1 MDDTR
6 RGTVKPRPP
15 NQAMDKGVTRVV
27 QLEEGFIP
35 GNTASRHRSH
45 ATGPARSTIVL
56 DVRAL
61 SLCHIAGPRGPLLT
75 CDTIVD
81 GYLTTVPTTTRRLHA
96 SGLGRALRALRPDAT
111 HLTWRDVV
119 VESACLDAAL
129 HARADSPRLIAWAL
143 TAVRGLAAYAHMC
156 GWLTT
161 SDYERTRDSQRR
173 APRRGRM
180 PNAPPGA
187 VAALL
192 LTALRDTTLAGRRD
206 AALLALLCHPTVVHS
221 EIARLVPADV
231 DLAGHRLHVQRLVGG
246 PHTIH
251 VPLPAAACEALAHW
265 LAARGDGPGR
275 LFLPIDKAG
284 RIVGD
289 TLSPA
294 IFPVIIERRA
304 ARAGLGAISS
314 TDLRPVGRPRRHA
327 TAPRTGASLISSR

>member
-1 MDDTR
+1 
-6 RGTVKPRPP
+6 
-15 NQAMDKGVTRVV
+15 MDKEVTHVV
-27 QLEEGFIP
+27 RLEDGFIP
-35 GNTASRHRSH
+35 ANMASRHRSH
-45 ATGPARSTIVL
+45 ATGPSRSTIVS
-56 DVRAL
+56 DVRTL
-61 SLCHIAGPRGPLLT
+61 SLCHIAGARGPLLT

-111 HLTWRDVV
+111 HLTWRDVM
-119 VESACLDAAL
+119 VESARLDAAL
-129 HARADSPRLIAWAL
+129 RARADSPRLITWAL
-143 TAVRGLAAYAHMC
+143 TAVRGLAAYARMY
-156 GWLTT
+156 GWLTA
-161 SDYERTRDSQRR
+161 SDYARTCDSQRR
-173 APRRGRM
+173 APRRGRT
-180 PNAPPGA
+180 PGTPRGA

-206 AALLALLCHPTVVHS
+206 AALLVLLCHPTVAHS

-246 PHTIH
+246 LHSVH
-251 VPLPAAACEALAHW
+251 VPLPLATCEALAHW

-294 IFPVIIERRA
+294 IFPAIVERRA
-304 ARAGLGAISS
+304 TRAGLGAISP
-314 TDLRPVGRPRRHA
+314 TDLRRA
-327 TAPRTGASLISSR
+327 